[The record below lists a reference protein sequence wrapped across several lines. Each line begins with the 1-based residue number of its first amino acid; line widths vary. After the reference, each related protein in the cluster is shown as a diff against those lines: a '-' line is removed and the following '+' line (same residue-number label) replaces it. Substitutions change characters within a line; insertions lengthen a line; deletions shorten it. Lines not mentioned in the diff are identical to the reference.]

1 MATKQPSRKAPPI
14 VTTMRIPQD
23 VLKAADERAEE
34 LDLSRTHYVV
44 TLIERDTKRGRR
56 ARKDEGCEAPAENP
70 DDSNIFG

>member
-23 VLKAADERAEE
+23 ILKAADERAEE

-44 TLIERDTKRGRR
+44 NLIERDTKRRR
-56 ARKDEGCEAPAENP
+56 TRKDEGAESP

>member
-44 TLIERDTKRGRR
+44 TLIERDTKRGKR
-56 ARKDEGCEAPAENP
+56 ARKDEDPAPEADE
-70 DDSNIFG
+70 DSNIFG